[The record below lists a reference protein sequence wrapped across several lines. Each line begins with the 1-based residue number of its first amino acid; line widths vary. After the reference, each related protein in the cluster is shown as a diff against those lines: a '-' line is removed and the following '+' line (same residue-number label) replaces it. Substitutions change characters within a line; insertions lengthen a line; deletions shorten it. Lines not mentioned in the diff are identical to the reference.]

1 MYRELTRAMN
11 DRERAVL
18 EEILDGGTSPVTLGG
33 TIRWVAVCL
42 AGLIICGLATALLI
56 WLEVH
61 PILGGA
67 IGGVITVVGI
77 IFLHEIILGITSHFD
92 WRRYH
97 QEFVRDVI
105 PIIREGL
112 SDGRVHVKSIAATS
126 VVEIREYED
135 EGSGY
140 IYCVG
145 NGRLLFLKGQAYCP
159 IEEDVPWPNSEFEIV
174 RTVFDDLWVGIFC
187 HGVELTP
194 ERIIEMN
201 ECRDQI
207 VWEDREELIDGEFM
221 EHANS
226 LINSPKNA
234 HRIDT

>member
-1 MYRELTRAMN
+1 MYREFTRTMN

-18 EEILDGGTSPVTLGG
+18 EEMLEGGTSPVTLAG
-33 TIRWVAVCL
+33 TIRWIAVCV
-42 AGLIICGLATALLI
+42 AGLGSCGLATALLI

-67 IGGVITVVGI
+67 VGGVIAVVGI
-77 IFLHEIILGITSHFD
+77 IFLYGIIQGITSHFD

-126 VVEIREYED
+126 VIEIREYED

-145 NGRLLFLKGQAYCP
+145 NGRLLFLKGQAYYP
-159 IEEDVPWPNSEFEIV
+159 HEDDIPWPNTEFEIV
-174 RTVFDDLWVGIFC
+174 RTVFDDFWVGLFC

-194 ERIIEMN
+194 ERILEMD
-201 ECRDQI
+201 ECRDHI
-207 VWEDREELIDGEFM
+207 VWEDREELIEGELM
-221 EHANS
+221 EYTQS
-226 LINSPKNA
+226 LIKTHA
-234 HRIDT
+234 DV